1 MTRHLRTSLAFVP
14 IVAVLAAG
22 CGSGSSY
29 GSGSSG
35 SSAST
40 TTTASIVTSA
50 KAAPTL
56 AVRTTNLGKVI
67 VDSKGRTLYAFGH
80 DRKNVSRCSGACAT
94 NWPPATAPS
103 KRTVGAGVSK
113 SKLKAITRSD
123 GSKQLS
129 YNGHPLYRFI
139 GDHKK
144 GDVNGQGINAF
155 GGIWNVVAPSGNV
168 ITASAGSSSGGTT
181 TTSPTYP
188 KAGGY

>member
-1 MTRHLRTSLAFVP
+1 MTRHLRTSLVFAP

-22 CGSGSSY
+22 CGSGTSY
-29 GSGSSG
+29 GGASS
-35 SSAST
+35 SPATT
-40 TTTASIVTSA
+40 TTTASLVMSA
-50 KAAPTL
+50 KAPAL
-56 AVRTTNLGKVI
+56 RVRTTSLGKVL
-67 VDSKGRTLYAFGH
+67 VDSAGRTLYAFGH

-103 KRTVGAGVSK
+103 KPAVGAGVSK
-113 SKLKAITRSD
+113 GKLKFITRSD
-123 GSKQLS
+123 GSRQLS

-155 GGIWNVVAPSGNV
+155 GGIWHVVAPSGKV
-168 ITASAGSSSGGTT
+168 ITASAGSGSQGGAT

-188 KAGGY
+188 KGGGY